1 MRIVDFKH
9 TKSGDVI
16 SNEAGGVHVKWGNN
30 EKQFLTLKKLD
41 ERIGSKLIGKKRY
54 RFYIDSAEVHLA
66 DEGK

>member
-1 MRIVDFKH
+1 MTIVDFKK
-9 TKSGDVI
+9 TKSGQVLA
-16 SNEAGGVHVKWGNN
+16 NEAGGVHVQWGNA
-30 EKQFLTLKKLD
+30 ERQFLTLKNLD